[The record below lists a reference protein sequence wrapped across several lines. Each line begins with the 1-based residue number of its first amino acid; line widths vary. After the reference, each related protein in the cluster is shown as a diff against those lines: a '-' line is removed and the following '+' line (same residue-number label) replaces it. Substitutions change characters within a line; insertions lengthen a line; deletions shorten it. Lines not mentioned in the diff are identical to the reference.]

1 MRDPPGRAHILRE
14 ASRPRNNTAAPGR
27 QIETDFHST
36 AGTPA
41 SAPLFRPVHAGA
53 MAVATSAAAAVV
65 AGEVAK
71 QGTDKGRAVGVAAP
85 TSGQCMDTLEGQVPS
100 GGGGGH

>member
-1 MRDPPGRAHILRE
+1 MSDPPGRAHILRE
-14 ASRPRNNTAAPGR
+14 ASRQRNNTAAPGR

-36 AGTPA
+36 AETPA

-65 AGEVAK
+65 AGGEVAK

-85 TSGQCMDTLEGQVPS
+85 TPGQCTDTLEGQVPS
-100 GGGGGH
+100 GGGGR